1 MVAASTLLGI
11 YKGAT
16 MAYKHR
22 REIKVLGKAVLKN
35 SGLAKHIAKRVVRK
49 SAMMAISPYSYYPPM
64 AYYR

>member
-1 MVAASTLLGI
+1 
-11 YKGAT
+11 

-22 REIKVLGKAVLKN
+22 REIKMLGKAVLKN